1 MHEWKVMNRNRK
13 GLEWDVRKW
22 KSEIDKT
29 VKGVGLGKWKTEM
42 KRKKTLGWYREKE
55 APMYV
60 GWYDG
65 RLGGDLLFR
74 ARAQCMD
81 VNARNY

>member
-1 MHEWKVMNRNRK
+1 MYEWKVMNRSRE

-29 VKGVGLGKWKTEM
+29 VKGVGLSKWKTEM
-42 KRKKTLGWYREKE
+42 ERKKTLEWYREKE

-60 GWYDG
+60 KWYDG
-65 RLGGDLLFR
+65 SLGGDLFLR
-74 ARAQCMD
+74 TSSGHSEWM
-81 VNARNY
+81 